1 MFAEMLGMVCHKEY
15 LDYGNQTVTAAPNHT
30 NGQAFVVHLSGLK
43 ACFYWAEFTSD
54 YLRAVRFS
62 SLRDLKDFGTV
73 KLCHT
78 RALSL
83 VDPDE
88 RVQFLEQFISV
99 LRCIAAGD
107 ANVGYLP
114 RDCKTPI
121 HREIP
126 FPDNASDHDD
136 GNHAEEWQN

>member
-1 MFAEMLGMVCHKEY
+1 LDAVPAELASNSNVDIPPTITQKRAAQMFAEMLGMVCHKEY
-15 LDYGNQTVTAAPNHT
+15 LEYGNQTVTARPNHT
-30 NGQAFVVHLSGLK
+30 NGQAFVVHLTCLK

-54 YLRAVRFS
+54 YLRAIRFS
-62 SLRDLKDFGTV
+62 SLIDLKNFGTV

-99 LRCIAAGD
+99 LRCITA
-107 ANVGYLP
+107 
-114 RDCKTPI
+114 
-121 HREIP
+121 
-126 FPDNASDHDD
+126 
-136 GNHAEEWQN
+136 